1 MTFTTELVAEDRIR
15 VSTKDPEVVE
25 QLKAD
30 AGAQV
35 VAETDGV
42 TKFELPRAAFA
53 LHFPA

>member
-1 MTFTTELVAEDRIR
+1 MTFTTELVAEDRIH

-30 AGAQV
+30 AEAQV
-35 VAETDGV
+35 VAEADGV

>member
-30 AGAQV
+30 PEAQV
-35 VAETDGV
+35 VGETGGV
-42 TKFELPRAAFA
+42 TKFELPKAAFA